1 MMVWSSNNMLELD
14 SEKWR
19 TFEGGYRILYDASV
33 PLRKLESCSVPD
45 EEIVEELWNELH
57 HQGDVGIA
65 SYATLPAL
73 YRIYREKNWIDFNL
87 PALTATIESSRNE
100 RNNPEVPD
108 WLAQAYFD
116 SLRAIS
122 HYCLDR
128 IRPDDKYLTR
138 ALLLLTCALAD
149 DSNTFELLDLV
160 GVGEEKAAIEKYLG
174 NG

>member
-1 MMVWSSNNMLELD
+1 MLELD

-45 EEIVEELWNELH
+45 EKIIQELWNELH
-57 HQGDVGIA
+57 HQGDVGVA
-65 SYATLPAL
+65 SYAALPVL
-73 YRIYREKNWIDFNL
+73 YRIFRERNWIDFNL
-87 PALTATIESSRNE
+87 PAIAAIIERSREE

-108 WLAQAYFD
+108 WLAPYYFE

-128 IRPDDKYLTR
+128 IRPEDKHLTR
-138 ALLLLTCALAD
+138 AFLLLTCALAGD
-149 DSNTFELLDLV
+149 FNTFELLDLV
-160 GVGEEKAAIEKYLG
+160 GVGEENAAIEKYLSDG
-174 NG
+174 